1 MKQLCLD
8 KFPWNKM
15 QKLTTHILLVN
26 NPIQEANEYYQR
38 QNPQNCRIFCAE
50 ELSIEISREII
61 DESYIAAD
69 GEKIILIAANAFN
82 VYAQNALLKILEEP
96 PKQVYFI
103 LFAKMKSQLLPTIRS
118 RMPIFN
124 HTNKEKMPNFPLNV
138 ETLSLREIYTFLK
151 DKAKDYISNAT
162 TLKTEIQSLYLDS
175 INAGLQFNQE
185 EMQMFEEALL
195 WAGQH
200 EKAYNIFCVLLLMIS
215 NKKRQKMQGNI
226 Q

>member
-1 MKQLCLD
+1 
-8 KFPWNKM
+8 M

-82 VYAQNALLKILEEP
+82 IYAQNALLKILEEP

-118 RMPIFN
+118 RMPIFRSEERRVG
-124 HTNKEKMPNFPLNV
+124 KE
-138 ETLSLREIYTFLK
+138 
-151 DKAKDYISNAT
+151 
-162 TLKTEIQSLYLDS
+162 
-175 INAGLQFNQE
+175 
-185 EMQMFEEALL
+185 
-195 WAGQH
+195 
-200 EKAYNIFCVLLLMIS
+200 CV
-215 NKKRQKMQGNI
+215 
-226 Q
+226 